1 MRLLP
6 EGIVPYLLAAIAT
19 GLIALSVTIIFT
31 DKDKDEKIE
40 LGSLNLG
47 LGLFILFQSRILN
60 IIGSP
65 EWTVWLLGGSALSVL
80 FISSYLTWRDW
91 IHFSFDYY

>member
-19 GLIALSVTIIFT
+19 GLIALSVAIVFT
-31 DKDKDEKIE
+31 DKDTDGKLR

-47 LGLFILFQSRILN
+47 LGLLILFQSNILS
-60 IIGSP
+60 IIRSP
-65 EWTVWLLGGSALSVL
+65 EWTVWLLGGSALFAL
-80 FISSYLTWRDW
+80 LISSYFTW
-91 IHFSFDYY
+91 IGSIFH